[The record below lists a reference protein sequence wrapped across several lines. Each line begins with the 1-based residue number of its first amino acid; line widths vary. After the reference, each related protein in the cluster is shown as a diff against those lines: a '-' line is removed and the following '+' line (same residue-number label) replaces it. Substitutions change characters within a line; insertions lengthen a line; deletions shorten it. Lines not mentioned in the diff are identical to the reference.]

1 MAEEATAEVVGMAEE
16 GATAEEVEVAAEV
29 EDQVKRDV
37 DFSPQNLLTVCN

>member
-16 GATAEEVEVAAEV
+16 GATAEEVAEEVAA

-37 DFSPQNLLTVCN
+37 DFSTQNLLTVCN

>member
-1 MAEEATAEVVGMAEE
+1 MAEEATAEVVGM
-16 GATAEEVEVAAEV
+16 AEEVEVAAEV